1 MCHTVVREGTDGGKG
16 SRDQLARVGDK
27 PKIAGVSDETLP
39 MSRSI
44 WMMRLMRLAGNAP
57 AADFR
62 RRVRAPA
69 APSAAPSPPPHSL
82 IRSLDRNNEENKKER
97 WRREDKKKTKASAT
111 HTRMSERAVEDAPF
125 PASAALVSALYDA
138 HTQGAALLARST
150 APAPRRTAVCRVLAS
165 FLRIVDSAL
174 AAPDTPPAARPQL
187 VCFTH
192 THAHTHMH
200 PSHSLLSHSS

>member
-1 MCHTVVREGTDGGKG
+1 MCECVTQQSEKG
-16 SRDQLARVGDK
+16 RRGAVGARGDK
-27 PKIAGVSDETLP
+27 PKIAGVSDDTLP

-69 APSAAPSPPPHSL
+69 APSAAPSPPPYSL
-82 IRSLDRNNEENKKER
+82 IRSLDRKKMGEIKKREMDGEGKTKKENKSKR
-97 WRREDKKKTKASAT
+97 NK

-165 FLRIVDSAL
+165 FLRIVESAL
-174 AAPDTPPAARPQL
+174 TAPDTPPASRPQL
-187 VCFTH
+187 VCFTLTH
-192 THAHTHMH
+192 TCIHPTHFCLT
-200 PSHSLLSHSS
+200 PRSS